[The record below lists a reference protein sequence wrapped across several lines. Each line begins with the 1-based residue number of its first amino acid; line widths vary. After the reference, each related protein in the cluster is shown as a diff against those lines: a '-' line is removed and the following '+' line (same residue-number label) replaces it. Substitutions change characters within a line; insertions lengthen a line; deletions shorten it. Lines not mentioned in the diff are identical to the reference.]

1 MKKPIIHELQNL
13 PVPDKDALEQSRR
26 LTAVILAGID
36 ANNGQI
42 GFDRFMHMA
51 LYQPGLGYYSA
62 GARKF
67 GRDGDFTTAPETS
80 PLFSICIARQCEQ
93 IFNESGSAVIF
104 ELGAGTGIMA
114 CDILMELRQ
123 RNALPTQYMILET
136 SADLRQRQQQ
146 LLQQRHADIYDRLVW
161 LDRLPDKALNGIIV
175 ANEVLDALPVHRM
188 CKRNNT
194 FYEMLVARDGNSFL
208 WQQSINEFMPE
219 LMQHALGG
227 LVQELPDGY
236 KTEYNALLA
245 PFIESLSAVLGTGAI
260 LLIDYGYPR
269 REYYH
274 PQRTDGTLACYC
286 RHRKHANPFLYT
298 GIQDITASVDFTL
311 AAESAHASGLDIYGF
326 TTQAGFLVSCGLEKI
341 IAEISA
347 GNDKAFLRNTQQAG
361 KLILPSEMGES
372 FKVMMLGKNLHV
384 PLIGAGFGSHIH
396 RL

>member
-1 MKKPIIHELQNL
+1 MKKSIFSALQGL

-26 LTAVILAGID
+26 LTDLLLNEID

-42 GFDRFMHMA
+42 GFDRFMEMA

-93 IFNESGSAVIF
+93 VFNQTGSAVVL

-114 CDILMELRQ
+114 CDILAELRR
-123 RNALPTQYMILET
+123 RNALPAQYLILET

-161 LDRLPDKALNGIIV
+161 LDTLPGKPLDGVIV
-175 ANEVLDALPVHRM
+175 ANEVLDAIPVHRFSM
-188 CKRNNT
+188 LNYNA
-194 FYEMLVARDGNSFL
+194 YELLVGRDENSFV
-208 WQQSINEFMPE
+208 WQQSSSEFMPE
-219 LMQHALGG
+219 QMQQYLGG
-227 LVQELPDGY
+227 LLQDLPDGY
-236 KTEYNALLA
+236 VSEFNALLP
-245 PFIESLSAVLGTGAI
+245 PFIEALSVSLGTGAI

-274 PQRTDGTLACYC
+274 PQRTDGTLACYY
-286 RHRKHANPFLYT
+286 RHRRHDNPFLYT
-298 GIQDITASVDFTL
+298 GLQDITASVDFAL
-311 AAESAHASGLDIYGF
+311 VAESAHAYGLDIHGY
-326 TTQAGFLVSCGLEKI
+326 TTQAGFLVACGLEKI
-341 IAEISA
+341 ITELSA
-347 GNDKAFLRNTQQAG
+347 GDDKAFLRYTQQAG
-361 KLILPSEMGES
+361 KLILPGEMGET
-372 FKVMMLGKNLHV
+372 FKVMILGRNV
-384 PLIGAGFGSHIH
+384 QAPLIGSGFASHIH